1 MIYIMTL
8 TITWLLI
15 LTVCKTNGMCVSQEI
30 QQFDDYMEC
39 TDTRFQYESFPED
52 GPWKTVTY
60 TCKLKDG
67 MQT

>member
-1 MIYIMTL
+1 
-8 TITWLLI
+8 
-15 LTVCKTNGMCVSQEI
+15 MCVSQEI